1 MPWCRSPGR
10 DYCAPHRRE
19 KMEQERRVEPGRTFL
34 LLLMKEGK
42 ALVEVA
48 YSRAGVD
55 GATRS
60 AEVAAVCEWVED
72 EIQ

>member
-1 MPWCRSPGR
+1 
-10 DYCAPHRRE
+10 
-19 KMEQERRVEPGRTFL
+19 MEQERRVEPGRTFL